1 MSASGK
7 WSIAVLAVGVL
18 AAYGNSLEGGF
29 HYDDFHSLVWNPHVR
44 DLDKIPSFFADP
56 ELFSGDAEKAMYRPL
71 LLVTYAINYA
81 LGGYAVEG
89 YHLVNVVLH
98 LLCSLLV
105 WGIGRRAGCGEGGA
119 LVAGLLFGLH
129 PLAAEPVNYISSRS
143 ESLAAFFFLASF
155 GLFHSEKKREYAA
168 ALLCFAAGLLSKSVV
183 IVLPA
188 VLLLHDRWG
197 GERRV
202 EWRRHLP
209 FWGVGL
215 VYVAVIA
222 GNRFLGNSLARAPR
236 GPGVQ
241 AWTQCKALVYYLKLA
256 LVPVGLNVEHQF
268 KEATHPGEAPVL
280 LSAVLLASL
289 VFAAWC
295 LLPKRHL
302 IWPGWAALTLAPATL
317 VPLNVLVN
325 EHRLY
330 LPVAGLALLVGQGWA
345 VVAERLWMRPAVI
358 GLFLIWGA
366 LVFQRNQVW
375 ADELSLWGDAAA
387 RSPAM
392 PRAHAHLGNAL
403 RDQGQWSQ
411 ARNAY
416 ATALELDPAH
426 RAARTNLANLY
437 YEAAGMDSTRAR
449 VHLGRA
455 VQEYEKVLKLD
466 PHYREALNNLGSAY
480 MMLGR
485 LEEAAAIYR
494 RVVEGNPN
502 FADAYFNLGLLAFRQ
517 ERYAEGIGLYERAL
531 ELRPDAEVYY
541 ELGNT
546 YVRLDDLEAALA
558 AYRRANQLQGGE
570 VRYLN
575 PLAGVLLVLGEQRL
589 GEGDAARGTAM
600 WREAR
605 EHLRKIVQVAPGYG
619 QAAVRLKQLEARL
632 R

>member
-1 MSASGK
+1 
-7 WSIAVLAVGVL
+7 
-18 AAYGNSLEGGF
+18 
-29 HYDDFHSLVWNPHVR
+29 
-44 DLDKIPSFFADP
+44 
-56 ELFSGDAEKAMYRPL
+56 
-71 LLVTYAINYA
+71 
-81 LGGYAVEG
+81 
-89 YHLVNVVLH
+89 
-98 LLCSLLV
+98 
-105 WGIGRRAGCGEGGA
+105 
-119 LVAGLLFGLH
+119 
-129 PLAAEPVNYISSRS
+129 
-143 ESLAAFFFLASF
+143 
-155 GLFHSEKKREYAA
+155 
-168 ALLCFAAGLLSKSVV
+168 
-183 IVLPA
+183 
-188 VLLLHDRWG
+188 
-197 GERRV
+197 
-202 EWRRHLP
+202 
-209 FWGVGL
+209 
-215 VYVAVIA
+215 
-222 GNRFLGNSLARAPR
+222 
-236 GPGVQ
+236 
-241 AWTQCKALVYYLKLA
+241 
-256 LVPVGLNVEHQF
+256 
-268 KEATHPGEAPVL
+268 
-280 LSAVLLASL
+280 
-289 VFAAWC
+289 
-295 LLPKRHL
+295 
-302 IWPGWAALTLAPATL
+302 
-317 VPLNVLVN
+317 
-325 EHRLY
+325 
-330 LPVAGLALLVGQGWA
+330 
-345 VVAERLWMRPAVI
+345 MRPAVI

-403 RDQGQWSQ
+403 RDRGQWSQ